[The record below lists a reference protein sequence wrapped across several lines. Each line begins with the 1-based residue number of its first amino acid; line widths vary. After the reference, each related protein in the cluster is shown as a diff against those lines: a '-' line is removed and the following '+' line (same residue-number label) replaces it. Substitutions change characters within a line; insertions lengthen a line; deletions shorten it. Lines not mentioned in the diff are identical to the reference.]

1 MLKNEQLKQWARI
14 VSKHMPHLTIPQAM
28 GLAIW
33 SFGMVMTK
41 SSSLT
46 QVSHFIAS
54 INDEK
59 PNTVRQRLK
68 EWYQEGQA
76 KKGNRRSTLDVTK
89 CFAPL
94 FHWVLS
100 LLPESIDR
108 IALAMDASSIGN
120 KFTVLSINIV
130 LAGCGIPLAWKIVNA
145 TEPGSWKPYWQE
157 LIDRLKDVVPPDY
170 TVILAADR
178 GLYADWLYTMIV
190 SAAWHP
196 FLRIN
201 HQGTYSLP
209 DQNQWHPLADIVPQP
224 GQSWSGQVVC
234 FKTNPLAC
242 TLLARWD
249 FGYKDPWLILTDL
262 PPEQTDA
269 SWYGLRPSTECVYRD
284 LKSDGWQWQNNR
296 LLDPK
301 RAERLWLAIAVSTL
315 WMVILGGTAIN
326 QTPTT
331 NRELLPAKHI
341 ARAKPVNSHP
351 IRQLSCF
358 LLGFLT
364 LTANLLQGLSIT
376 LLRWTTFPST
386 PVDSFYYPN
395 SS

>member
-28 GLAIW
+28 GLAIGR
-33 SFGMVMTK
+33 FGMVMTK

-145 TEPGSWKPYWQE
+145 TEPGSWKPY
-157 LIDRLKDVVPPDY
+157 
-170 TVILAADR
+170 
-178 GLYADWLYTMIV
+178 
-190 SAAWHP
+190 
-196 FLRIN
+196 
-201 HQGTYSLP
+201 
-209 DQNQWHPLADIVPQP
+209 
-224 GQSWSGQVVC
+224 
-234 FKTNPLAC
+234 
-242 TLLARWD
+242 
-249 FGYKDPWLILTDL
+249 
-262 PPEQTDA
+262 
-269 SWYGLRPSTECVYRD
+269 
-284 LKSDGWQWQNNR
+284 
-296 LLDPK
+296 
-301 RAERLWLAIAVSTL
+301 
-315 WMVILGGTAIN
+315 
-326 QTPTT
+326 
-331 NRELLPAKHI
+331 
-341 ARAKPVNSHP
+341 
-351 IRQLSCF
+351 
-358 LLGFLT
+358 
-364 LTANLLQGLSIT
+364 
-376 LLRWTTFPST
+376 
-386 PVDSFYYPN
+386 
-395 SS
+395 